1 MTSPSTYATAK
12 RSRRGQAM
20 VEFALIAG
28 LFFVVLGG
36 VIQFATIVWSQN
48 TVTHIARDTAR
59 WAATQMTSPCDGAPL
74 RTGIAQTANRLALDA
89 HLAGYNSGMWATA
102 VPIPSPGPGPI
113 GVGAAWPTPE
123 RPADIPAAEWP
134 VLYPTD
140 CPPSDNRVPW
150 AVRVQ
155 VNHAVPIFMPGLQF
169 IAPPCATNSF
179 CVSSTAESRIEPRTP

>member
-1 MTSPSTYATAK
+1 MSTSRTYRHTK

-36 VIQFATIVWSQN
+36 VIQFATIVWSHN

-59 WAATQMTSPCDGAPL
+59 WAATQMTSPCDGAPM
-74 RTGIAQTANRLALDA
+74 RTAIAGTANRLALDA
-89 HLAGYNSGMWATA
+89 RLAGYSSGMWTTA
-102 VPIPSPGPGPI
+102 VAVGAVGPE
-113 GVGAAWPTPE
+113 GVGAAWPTPD
-123 RPADIPAAEWP
+123 RPADIPATEWP
-134 VLYPTD
+134 TLFPTD

-169 IAPPCATNSF
+169 IAPPCSGNSF
-179 CVSSTAESRIEPRTP
+179 CVSSIAESRIEPRTP

>member
-1 MTSPSTYATAK
+1 MKSFPHSSETQ
-12 RSRRGQAM
+12 RSRGQAM

-28 LFFVVLGG
+28 LFLLVLGG
-36 VIQFATIVWSQN
+36 VIQFATILWSQN

-59 WAATQMTSPCDGAPL
+59 WAATQMTSPCDGAL
-74 RTGIAQTANRLALDA
+74 MRTGIAQTANRLALDA
-89 HLAGYNSGMWATA
+89 HLAGYSNGMWSTA
-102 VPIPSPGPGPI
+102 VLIPSPGPGPV

-123 RPADIPAAEWP
+123 RPSDILPADWP
-134 VLYPTD
+134 TLFPTD

-169 IAPPCATNSF
+169 IAPPCAADSF

>member
-1 MTSPSTYATAK
+1 MKLSRTDRGTK
-12 RSRRGQAM
+12 RLGRGQAM

-36 VIQFATIVWSQN
+36 VIQFATILWSQN

-59 WAATQMTSPCDGAPL
+59 WAATQMTSPCDGAAM
-74 RTGIAQTANRLALDA
+74 RTAIAGTANRLALDA
-89 HLAGYNSGMWATA
+89 RLAGYSNGMWTTA
-102 VPIPSPGPGPI
+102 GAVGSVGPE
-113 GVGAAWPTPE
+113 GVGATWPTPE
-123 RPADIPAAEWP
+123 RPSDIPVAEWP
-134 VLYPTD
+134 TLFPTD

-169 IAPPCATNSF
+169 IAPPCSANSF